1 MRCVNGVPGL
11 RENKR
16 QERHAQIAQ
25 CAYAVLKEN
34 GYAGA
39 SLLNIAK
46 SAKASN
52 ETLYRWYGDKV
63 GLFERLVQD
72 NAAETREKLEASV
85 ASNAN
90 PIETLAAIAPV
101 LLTMVLGERAVLL
114 NRAAAA
120 DPSGQ
125 LGRAIARNGRDIIAP
140 LIIEIVRHFSKNSGH
155 DPTDMAE
162 TFVGL
167 LIGDQQI
174 RRVIGVMP
182 EPDSDYIARRSETAV
197 KQVVHLCS

>member
-1 MRCVNGVPGL
+1 MR
-11 RENKR
+11 EDKK
-16 QERHAQIAQ
+16 QERHAQIAE

-46 SAKASN
+46 AAKASN

-63 GLFERLVQD
+63 GLFEVLVQD
-72 NAAETREKLEASV
+72 NAAETRQKLDVAV
-85 ASNAN
+85 ASNTN
-90 PIETLAAIAPV
+90 PVETLEAIAPV
-101 LLTMVLGERAVLL
+101 LLSMVLGERAVLL

-120 DPSGQ
+120 DPSGD
-125 LGRAIARNGRDIIAP
+125 LGRAIARNGRDVIAP
-140 LIIEIVRHFSKNSGH
+140 LIGEVVSQFSRNSEL
-155 DPTDMAE
+155 DPADVAE

-174 RRVIGVMP
+174 RRVIGVMT
-182 EPDSDYIARRSETAV
+182 EPDSDYIKRRADTAV
-197 KQVVHLCS
+197 KQVVHLYS

>member
-1 MRCVNGVPGL
+1 MK
-11 RENKR
+11 EAKK
-16 QERHAQIAQ
+16 QERHAQIAE
-25 CAYAVLKEN
+25 CAYAVLKES

-46 SAKASN
+46 AANASN
-52 ETLYRWYGDKV
+52 ETLYRWYGGKV
-63 GLFERLVQD
+63 GLFEILVQD
-72 NAAETREKLEASV
+72 NAAETRQKLETAV

-90 PIETLAAIAPV
+90 PFETLDAIAPV
-101 LLTMVLGERAVLL
+101 LLSMVLGERAVLL

-120 DPSGQ
+120 DPSGD
-125 LGRAIARNGRDIIAP
+125 LGRAIAQNGREVIAP
-140 LIIEIVRHFSKNSGH
+140 LISRVVSQFSKDTEH
-155 DPTDMAE
+155 DPADVAE

-182 EPDSDYIARRSETAV
+182 EPNSDYIEGRADIAV
-197 KQVVHLCS
+197 KQIVQLYN